1 MKIGPIIAIVVA
13 AAVTAFLV
21 FSDTSLTEEEANA
34 KRMEAEHADHDH
46 SEHEGED
53 VSDLD
58 AKVAEAVEI
67 IETGSRPPMV
77 AIQMLL
83 EVVEEDPENIGALMV
98 LGDFSVMSGQ
108 YEKAE
113 GRYQTILALEPNN
126 DVALNKLIGVYTTT
140 DKVAEAKTAIQG
152 FLEKNKNHPRSE
164 EYNKLLESLGEQ

>member
-13 AAVTAFLV
+13 AGLTAFLV
-21 FSDTSLTEEEANA
+21 FSDTSLSEEEANE
-34 KRMEAEHADHDH
+34 KRMEVEHAGHDH
-46 SEHEGED
+46 EEQGEEE

-67 IETGSRPPMV
+67 IETGSKPPMV

-83 EVVEEDPENIGALMV
+83 EVVEEDPEHIGALMV

-126 DVALNKLIGVYTTT
+126 DVALNKLIGVYTSTNKE
-140 DKVAEAKTAIQG
+140 DEAKSAIQG

-164 EYNKLLESLGEQ
+164 EYRKLLESLGEQ